1 MADASKEAQDI
12 LQSPDADAN
21 GSEQVDTISE
31 RLRQLDVHEPMR
43 LKEEILRL
51 QDERDAYSKVHNT

>member
-12 LQSPDADAN
+12 HQSPDADVN

-31 RLRQLDVHEPMR
+31 RLSQLDVHAPMR
-43 LKEEILRL
+43 RKEEILRL
-51 QDERDAYSKVHNT
+51 QDEREALEEL